1 MQGHIWPS
9 LPRYSLHVCFLH
21 PESSKWAYFCS
32 MMHRFWDTAEFM
44 TLKGHARSHVTQFI
58 KIWSTVCLLY
68 PKGPNW
74 AIFPLWGIVYEIQPI
89 LICGDL
95 KMTLKGH
102 MWPSLPRYSLH
113 ISSYTQGAENQL
125 IVALRSTVSEKQP
138 ILICIILRWPWKV
151 TQGHTVTYFAPIYS
165 TYASYT
171 QGAQNQLIFG
181 LWRTVSEIQPILWP
195 WKVTQG
201 HRWPSLPRYGIHMHL
216 TPRGPK
222 MSLFLLYGAS
232 FLSCI
237 LF

>member
-1 MQGHIWPS
+1 MS
-9 LPRYSLHVCFLH
+9 LFLLYDAPFLRYSRVHDI
-21 PESSKWAYFCS
+21 E
-32 MMHRFWDTAEFM
+32 
-44 TLKGHARSHVTQFI
+44 RSCKVTCDPVYQDMVY
-58 KIWSTVCLLY
+58 TCLLY
-68 PKGPNW
+68 RKCPNW

-89 LICGDL
+89 LICV
-95 KMTLKGH
+95 T
-102 MWPSLPRYSLH
+102 
-113 ISSYTQGAENQL
+113 
-125 IVALRSTVSEKQP
+125 
-138 ILICIILRWPWKV
+138 LRWPWKV
-151 TQGHTVTYFAPIYS
+151 TCDLVCPDIVYISFLYPGCRKSAYCCSTEHRFRETAYFNMHYLEMTLKGHARSHVTYFAPIYS

-181 LWRTVSEIQPILWP
+181 LWRTVSKIQPILWP

-222 MSLFLLYGAS
+222 MSLFLLYGTP